1 VDITEEIKKLAT
13 EVDSKIK
20 NVVETSSKETTEKT
34 AKLIEEIEK
43 KRAVLEKM
51 IEEQQ
56 KHLDTLSTDI
66 KKHGLHGG
74 NDRAKSFDEQLKEAF
89 EAKKDDFPLLKA
101 GHFKGLNFEMKAA
114 GNMLINTN
122 YTGQIG
128 LTTWDNEISRPAR
141 REPFI
146 RQLVTNRRITS
157 MYVAYAEL
165 KNRDGGADTVA
176 EGAPKPQTD
185 FDIVEASK
193 KVEKIAHFIKTS
205 KEALDDIPALRGEI
219 NSELI
224 DGVNLKLD
232 EQILKGNGVS
242 PNLTGIITYITA
254 ALVPAAPFA
263 VGVILPNTFDVLVV
277 AAATVVANGFRPNYA
292 VMHPDDVAMMGL
304 AKTPQGAYILPP
316 FSSADGMV
324 INGLR
329 IVANAGMTKGDF
341 LVGDFSKDILAIR
354 EEVNIQ
360 VGYVNDD
367 FTRNLVTILAELRAV
382 NYIKSNY
389 LGAFVKGTIATVL
402 TAITKP

>member
-1 VDITEEIKKLAT
+1 MDTAEEIKKLGAEIDT
-13 EVDSKIK
+13 KIK
-20 NVVETSSKETTEKT
+20 TVVESSSEKITEKT

-43 KRAVLEKM
+43 KRAILEKM

-66 KKHGLHGG
+66 KKHGLDGG
-74 NDRAKSFDEQLKEAF
+74 NNKPKSFEQMLADEF
-89 EAKKDDFPLLKA
+89 EAKKADFVLLKE
-101 GHFKGLNFEMKAA
+101 GHFKGLNFEFKAA
-114 GNMLINTN
+114 ANMLINTN

-128 LTTWDNEISRPAR
+128 LTTWDNEITRPAR

-205 KEALDDIPALRGEI
+205 KEALDDITGLRGEI

-242 PNLTGIITYITA
+242 PNLTGILTYVSA
-254 ALVPAAPFA
+254 PLVPAAPYA

-304 AKTPQGAYILPP
+304 AKTTAGVYILPP

-382 NYIKSNY
+382 NYIKSNN
-389 LGAFVKGTIATVL
+389 LGAFVKGTIATII